1 MSRIRLVHN
10 DTLSC
15 EAILRKM
22 PDGKSYARDI
32 AEKYGLSLDRL
43 LSKIKK

>member
-1 MSRIRLVHN
+1 
-10 DTLSC
+10 
-15 EAILRKM
+15 M